1 MTKEELANKIYTQL
15 TQVKFGSLVVFDNIS
30 LDFFE
35 NFTLFIIITNDNVY
49 SVKKSIDGNF
59 EMIIRK
65 K

>member
-1 MTKEELANKIYTQL
+1 MTKKELANKIYTQL
-15 TQVKFGSLVVFDNIS
+15 TQVKLGSLVVFDNIS

-35 NFTLFIIITNDNVY
+35 NFTLFITITNDNVY
-49 SVKKSIDGNF
+49 SVKKAIDGNF